1 MDCRQKRTFIKEID
15 NVAILDI
22 PVPQMGEGLQE
33 VIIVAFQKKPG
44 DTVKRDDILYSM
56 ETDKAVMEV
65 ESPVEGVLKEW
76 LAEEGAILAIG
87 APIAR
92 IETADVVAPA
102 PEAAAPTAGATAA
115 TPSVPLIGGR
125 AQTDLIIPPRTRAY
139 CKQLGIPE
147 DEMGRIPALSGKLMP
162 ADVDAYV
169 AKKATQLPADG
180 VEVQGEEVEYVEKP
194 LGQQQRVF
202 IYRLKRSAQVVIPAV
217 AKRPV
222 EWGPIRACAEAVKA
236 EGEIQP
242 SSFQTFAYCV
252 VQAIK
257 ENPRFRSALIG
268 ETTIR
273 EYKHANVGIAVGM
286 PDGQLTIAQVNRA
299 DTLDF
304 ETFVTTAQA
313 QIQKAREGEDQ
324 ADETCQILLTYMGP
338 YEVYDAV
345 PVLVAPAVAVLFI
358 GAAFEQNGQLLV
370 NLALTFDHR
379 LIQGI
384 EAANFLKSIVEKARQ
399 VEQTI
404 QS

>member
-1 MDCRQKRTFIKEID
+1 M
-15 NVAILDI
+15 ALLDI

-33 VIIVAFQKKPG
+33 VIIVEFQKKPG
-44 DTVKRDDILYSM
+44 DTIKRDDILYSM

-76 LAEEGAILAIG
+76 LAEEGAVLSIG

-92 IETADVVAPA
+92 IETADAP
-102 PEAAAPTAGATAA
+102 AA
-115 TPSVPLIGGR
+115 TPDAAADGGAATMPALGGR
-125 AQTDLIIPPRTRAY
+125 PQTEIVIPPRTRAY
-139 CKQLGIPE
+139 GKQLGLTD
-147 DEMGRIPALSGKLMP
+147 DELAKVPALSGKLMP

-169 AKKATQLPADG
+169 AKKAAQLPADG
-180 VEVQGEEVEYVEKP
+180 VEVQGEEVEYIEKP
-194 LGQQQRVF
+194 LGHQQRVF

-217 AKRPV
+217 AKRPL
-222 EWGPIRACAEAVKA
+222 EWSQIRAAAEAQKA
-236 EGEIQP
+236 GGEIQP

-273 EYKHANVGIAVGM
+273 EYKHANVGIAVGL

-299 DTLDF
+299 DTMDF
-304 ETFVTTAQA
+304 TTFVKTAQD
-313 QIQKAREGEDQ
+313 QIQRAREGEDQ

-358 GAAFEQNGQLLV
+358 GAPFEQNGEVVV

-399 VEQTI
+399 IEETI
-404 QS
+404 KA

>member
-1 MDCRQKRTFIKEID
+1 M
-15 NVAILDI
+15 ALLDI
-22 PVPQMGEGLQE
+22 VVPQMGEGLQE
-33 VIIVAFQKKPG
+33 VIIVEFQKKPG
-44 DTVKRDDILYSM
+44 DTIKRDDILYSM

-65 ESPVEGVLKEW
+65 ESPYEGVLKEW
-76 LAEEGAILAIG
+76 LAGEGDVLAIG
-87 APIAR
+87 SPIAR
-92 IETADVVAPA
+92 IETRETAAAEAGTSENGATPVSSPSNGRAPA
-102 PEAAAPTAGATAA
+102 ET
-115 TPSVPLIGGR
+115 V
-125 AQTDLIIPPRTRAY
+125 IPPRTRAY
-139 CKQLGIPE
+139 ARQLGIPD
-147 DEMGRIPALSGKLMP
+147 DEMAKIPALSGKLMP
-162 ADVDAYV
+162 ADVDGYV
-169 AKKATQLPADG
+169 AKKAAKLPADG
-180 VEVQGEEVEYVEKP
+180 VEVQDENAEYIEKP

-222 EWGPIRACAEAVKA
+222 EWGPIRACADAIKA

-273 EYKHANVGIAVGM
+273 EYKHANIGIAVGL
-286 PDGQLTIAQVNRA
+286 PDGQLTIAQVNKA
-299 DTLDF
+299 DTMDF
-304 ETFVTTAQA
+304 ETFVTTTQD
-313 QIQKAREGEDQ
+313 QIQRAREGEDQ
-324 ADETCQILLTYMGP
+324 ADESIQILLTYMGP
-338 YEVYDAV
+338 YEIYDAV

-358 GAAFEQNGQLLV
+358 GASFERNGELLV
-370 NLALTFDHR
+370 NLVLTFDHR

-404 QS
+404 QN